1 MIKINFEMKSS
12 IKIQT
17 IVIILSTVFYININN
32 IQAQSKLR
40 MTGFA
45 EYLNNNWIPSDTYKN
60 LGFDSWQNQST
71 IYNRINIWWTPTNSL
86 EFHTGIRNNFTFGP
100 LVKTYNQFIDY
111 SELAT
116 YDNGYMDLTWKI
128 SGDDNNILYTN
139 LDRLYAK
146 FTHEKFELTVGRQ
159 RINWGTNLV
168 WNPNDIFNA
177 FNYFDF
183 NYIERP
189 GSDAVLIQYYTGGFS
204 SIQIAGKLNY
214 RMEDIDSL
222 TTKKNLSLTAAV
234 MYKFNKW
241 SYDFQFFG
249 GVMYDDLTAGLGWSG
264 NIDGAGFTGELSWFR
279 DMNNFSDTSSII
291 IASVSA
297 NYIFKN
303 QIMADVSFIYN
314 SNGTTDYAHKNQNG
328 LLGSFSTIMS
338 SSLNVKNLTPSRF
351 DMFAQLSYP
360 ATPLINVSL
369 SGMYNPFDKSSY
381 VGPSATF
388 SLTDNISLMLV
399 GQLFMGDK
407 LTEFGDFGQ
416 MYFID
421 LKWSF

>member
-1 MIKINFEMKSS
+1 MKSLIKIP
-12 IKIQT
+12 T
-17 IVIILSTVFYININN
+17 IIIALSTVFYININSS
-32 IQAQSKLR
+32 QAQSKLR
-40 MTGFA
+40 VTGFG
-45 EYLNNNWIPSDTYKN
+45 EYLNNTWIPSDTYKTF
-60 LGFDSWQNQST
+60 GFDSWQNQST

-100 LVKTYNQFIDY
+100 LINTYSKFIDY
-111 SELAT
+111 AEIAT
-116 YDNGYMDLTWKI
+116 FDDGYMDLTWKI

-146 FTHEKFELTVGRQ
+146 FTHEKFEITVGRQ

-189 GSDAVLIQYYTGGFS
+189 GSDAVLLQYYTGDFS
-204 SIQIAGKLNY
+204 SLQLAGKLNY
-214 RMEDIDSL
+214 QTEIADSL
-222 TTKKNLSLTAAV
+222 STKKTLKLTAAA
-234 MYKFNKW
+234 MYKFNHW

-249 GVMYDDLTAGLGWSG
+249 GVMHDDVTAGLGWSG
-264 NIDGAGFTGELSWFR
+264 NIGGAGFSGELSWFR
-279 DMNNFSDTSSII
+279 DMNKFSDTSGII

-303 QIMADVSFIYN
+303 QLMADVSFIYN
-314 SNGTTDYAHKNQNG
+314 SNGSTDKAYLNQNG

-351 DMFAQLSYP
+351 DVFAQVSYP

-369 SGMYNPFDKSSY
+369 SGMFNPYDKSSY
-381 VGPSATF
+381 AGPSATF

-399 GQLFMGDK
+399 GQIFMGDK

-416 MYFID
+416 MYFLD